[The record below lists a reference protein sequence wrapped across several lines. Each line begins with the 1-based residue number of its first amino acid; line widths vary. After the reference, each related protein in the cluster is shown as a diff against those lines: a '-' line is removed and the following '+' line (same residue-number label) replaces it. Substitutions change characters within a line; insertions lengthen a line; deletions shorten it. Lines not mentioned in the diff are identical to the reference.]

1 MIHYCNVAD
10 DHFMTTQLSAALARC
25 HSFALERISRYFLL
39 TILESNAQTPQFAS
53 LATLGVG
60 RTPVS
65 NPSQRLAP
73 QSKPNHEASCSPSHP
88 HTTPARRNRKT
99 STWYK
104 ARQID
109 YPCSEPFLRH
119 PGTRKTIFNPTASRI
134 WWVENIQKKVHL
146 TQSPFSSA
154 FLVVYP
160 PSLSPSFNLTSDLVS
175 SYKSAS
181 SLNSKVCSFHSRR
194 NWISVYHFT
203 YFIHFLP
210 LSNHTYS
217 SICLLITT
225 HHHLQEVSLKDSTI
239 CLSALSPAPAY
250 ETQAA
255 IPTASTPS
263 PH

>member
-65 NPSQRLAP
+65 NPSQRLHR
-73 QSKPNHEASCSPSHP
+73 KASR
-88 HTTPARRNRKT
+88 TTRPAALRLTPTLLQHAETEKRVLGT
-99 STWYK
+99 K

-146 TQSPFSSA
+146 TPSPFSSA

-160 PSLSPSFNLTSDLVS
+160 PLT
-175 SYKSAS
+175 
-181 SLNSKVCSFHSRR
+181 
-194 NWISVYHFT
+194 
-203 YFIHFLP
+203 LP
-210 LSNHTYS
+210 L
-217 SICLLITT
+217 L
-225 HHHLQEVSLKDSTI
+225 
-239 CLSALSPAPAY
+239 
-250 ETQAA
+250 
-255 IPTASTPS
+255 
-263 PH
+263 